1 MKLSRSRPEDRGE
14 RPLIP
19 LRELVVF
26 PHNVI
31 PFFVGRP
38 ASLKALNEATSGNRE
53 IFLAFQKTAT
63 EDPGPDDIHPIGT
76 VARVVQVLKLPDGNM
91 RVLVEGRYRA
101 CLKKIRQKKDV
112 TWGQYRMVRDEAVP
126 ESLKT
131 LIQAVKDDFQ
141 AYSKLRTKK
150 LAKEAVS
157 HVIKADTP
165 EKLVGHICS
174 ALDIEA
180 ERKIPFL

>member
-1 MKLSRSRPEDRGE
+1 MKLSRSRPEERGE

-101 CLKKIRQKKDV
+101 RLKKIRQKKDV
-112 TWGQYRMVRDEAVP
+112 TWGQYRMVPDEAVP

-131 LIQAVKDDFQ
+131 LIQAVKDDFPGLFET
-141 AYSKLRTKK
+141 AYQ
-150 LAKEAVS
+150 EA
-157 HVIKADTP
+157 
-165 EKLVGHICS
+165 G
-174 ALDIEA
+174 
-180 ERKIPFL
+180 